1 MFFKEDD
8 QDIMMQEKKKSL
20 IISFITKTI
29 LINRKINPKFCM
41 EPQKYKKAKV
51 ILRKN
56 KARGISLPDIKI
68 YYKAKIIKQY
78 GSSKKNVT

>member
-1 MFFKEDD
+1 
-8 QDIMMQEKKKSL
+8 
-20 IISFITKTI
+20 
-29 LINRKINPKFCM
+29 M